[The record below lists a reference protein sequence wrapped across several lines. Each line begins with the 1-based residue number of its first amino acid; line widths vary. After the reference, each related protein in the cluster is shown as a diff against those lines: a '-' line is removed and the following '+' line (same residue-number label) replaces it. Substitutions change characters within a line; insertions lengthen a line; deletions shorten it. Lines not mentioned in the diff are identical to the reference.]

1 MRHTYRLFGGIFI
14 LACATL
20 AAQQAQPARSSASGV
35 YTADQAA
42 AGEKIYFEKC
52 AACHGDDLGGRER
65 APALTGTA
73 FVDAWSGKDLRQLL
87 DRLESMPPTAPKS
100 LSAAEYTALLAFML
114 RNAEMPSGSTAL
126 PTDRTQLARI
136 TFGRPTGAAAP
147 AAAAAARN
155 PATPAPTQPAPARPT
170 APTGGPSTTWP
181 TYGGNLASQRYSPAD
196 QITKDNFSRLEI
208 AWRLKTDFLG
218 PRPDTLYSATPLV
231 VGRVLYTTA
240 GMRRAAIALDAVS
253 GEMLWMHTEDEGR
266 RGQNAP
272 RNGAGRGLAYWA
284 STDGS
289 DRRVIYVTPGY
300 RMLALDAKT
309 GIPVPA
315 FGKNGAVDLKL
326 EADQEVD
333 LDTAELGLNATA
345 LVVGDVIVVG
355 VSHRPGGS
363 PRTMRNAKGMVRGY
377 DARTGKRL
385 WIFHTVP
392 KRGEFG
398 YDTWLENSAEYNGNT
413 GIWAQMSA
421 DAELGLVY
429 VPVEMA
435 TGDYYGGN
443 RPGNTLFAD
452 SLLALDVKT
461 GRRKWHYQ
469 TVHHD
474 VWDWDLA
481 CAPILFDMQM
491 NGRTIKAIA
500 QPTKHAFLFVFNRET
515 GEPIWPIEER
525 AVPQSDAPKER
536 TSPTQPFPTKP
547 LPFDRQGVTEND
559 LNDLTPEIK
568 AQALE
573 VVKRYKMGP
582 IFTPPVVSSLD
593 GPLAT
598 LTLPSEV
605 GGANW
610 PGGSFDPETN
620 HLYIHSHTQVF
631 LNALVPSNPQ
641 QSDMGYVGGQARAGG
656 AGAGARGAGP
666 AGGAGAAPGAG
677 AGRGAPGNAP
687 QAAGAPAG
695 AAPAAGGG
703 RGGAAAGGRGAGPG
717 GANVE
722 GGGGGRGATVQGLP
736 LIKPPY
742 DRITAYNMNTG
753 DIVWQKTH
761 SSTPDDIKNHQLLR
775 GLNLPRLGQPGRT
788 FIGTLV
794 TKTLVI
800 AGEGGVHTNE
810 AGKRVALLRA
820 YDKRTGEDAG
830 AVEMPNKQTA
840 SPMTYMIDGK
850 QFIVLGVSGNDG
862 AEILAYALP

>member
-1 MRHTYRLFGGIFI
+1 MRYPNRLIAGMLV
-14 LACATL
+14 LACVSL
-20 AAQQAQPARSSASGV
+20 AAQQGQQQRSSAAGV
-35 YTADQAA
+35 YTSDQAA
-42 AGEKIYFEKC
+42 TGEKIYFDKC
-52 AACHGDDLGGRER
+52 AACHGDDLAGRER
-65 APALTGTA
+65 APALTGPQ
-73 FVDAWSGKDLRQLL
+73 FVDAWTGKDLRQLL

-100 LSAAEYTALLAFML
+100 LSAAEYTAVLAFLL
-114 RNAEMPSGSTAL
+114 RSADMPSGTTDL
-126 PTDRTQLARI
+126 PSDRAQLARI
-136 TFGRPTGAAAP
+136 AFGRTPALVTTAGADTRTQPSAAP
-147 AAAAAARN
+147 AAAP
-155 PATPAPTQPAPARPT
+155 PATRPAASPTSGRT
-170 APTGGPSTTWP
+170 TTWP
-181 TYGGNLASQRYSPAD
+181 TYGGDLASHRYSSAD
-196 QITKDNFSRLEI
+196 QITKDNFNRLEI

-218 PRPDTLYSATPLV
+218 PRPDTLYSATPV
-231 VGRVLYTTA
+231 QIGRVLYTTA
-240 GMRRAAIALDAVS
+240 GMRRAAIALDAVT
-253 GEMLWMHTEDEGR
+253 GEMLWMHAEDEGR

-284 STDGS
+284 SGDGA

-300 RMLALDAKT
+300 RMLALDAST

-315 FGKNGAVDLKL
+315 FGRNGVVDLKL
-326 EADQEVD
+326 DAEQPVD
-333 LDTAELGLNATA
+333 LDTTELGLNATP

-355 VSHRPGGS
+355 VSHRPGTA
-363 PRTMRNAKGMVRGY
+363 PRTMKNARGMVRGY

-385 WIFHTVP
+385 WIFNTIP
-392 KRGEFG
+392 RRGEFG
-398 YDTWLENSAEYNGNT
+398 YDTWLENSADYNGNT

-421 DAELGLVY
+421 DPELGLVY

-515 GEPIWPIEER
+515 GAPIWPIEER
-525 AVPQSDAPKER
+525 PVPQSDAPKER
-536 TSPTQPFPTKP
+536 TSPTQPFPTRP
-547 LPFDRQGVTEND
+547 APFDRQGVTEND
-559 LNDLTPEIK
+559 LIDLTPELK

-593 GPLAT
+593 GPLGT

-620 HLYIHSHTQVF
+620 RLYIHSHTQVF
-631 LNALVPSNPQ
+631 VNALVPANPQ
-641 QSDMGYVGGQARAGG
+641 QSDMGYVGGQARPGG
-656 AGAGARGAGP
+656 PGAAGARGGGP
-666 AGGAGAAPGAG
+666 AG
-677 AGRGAPGNAP
+677 AGRGAPGG
-687 QAAGAPAG
+687 AAAPAG
-695 AAPAAGGG
+695 GPAAAAPGGTGQARGGG
-703 RGGAAAGGRGAGPG
+703 APTAGGRAG

-722 GGGGGRGATVQGLP
+722 GGGRGATVQGLP

-742 DRITAYNMNTG
+742 DRITAYDMNTG
-753 DIVWQKTH
+753 DVIWQKTH
-761 SSTPDDIKNHQLLR
+761 SSTPDDIRNHQALR

-788 FIGTLV
+788 FIGTLT

-820 YDKRTGEDAG
+820 YDKQTGEDAG

-850 QFIVLGVSGNDG
+850 QFIVVGVSGNDG
-862 AEILAYALP
+862 AEIIAYTLP